1 MRRTTQTAVVLVS
14 AGLLALTACGTKSAA
29 TASGAPSG
37 APSGTSATPAVDP
50 SAQAAA
56 ALARHD
62 RLFPDV
68 ATRCAGEGALASA
81 TPTPTPTPSATGDAP
96 TDPEAAKY
104 AENHAFKMQ
113 ADLTP
118 EAKCR
123 GEAHARRISTALTA
137 AGKTAPRTQAEL
149 STALEGLG
157 YPMGGDAV
165 YSFNGGD
172 LGFDLL
178 IPETGPCLTGRL
190 AAALRI
196 EAHGVYMEGGCR
208 EPRGGH

>member
-1 MRRTTQTAVVLVS
+1 MRRTTWTAVVLLS
-14 AGLLALTACGTKSAA
+14 AGLLALTACGTKSATGGA
-29 TASGAPSG
+29 SSGAP
-37 APSGTSATPAVDP
+37 ATPTSGPATPTSGP

-62 RLFPDV
+62 KLFPDV
-68 ATRCAGEGALASA
+68 ATRCTGKGAPLSA
-81 TPTPTPTPSATGDAP
+81 TPSTPGSAPA
-96 TDPEAAKY
+96 DPEAGKY

-113 ADLTP
+113 VDLTP

-123 GEAHARRISTALTA
+123 GEAHAQRISKALTG
-137 AGKTAPRTQAEL
+137 AGRTAPQTVADL

-157 YPMGGDAV
+157 YKVGGEAV
-165 YSFNGGD
+165 DSYTNGGG
-172 LGFDLL
+172 LGFDLW

-190 AAALRI
+190 GSPIRI
-196 EAHGVYMEGGCR
+196 EAHGVYMEGGCH